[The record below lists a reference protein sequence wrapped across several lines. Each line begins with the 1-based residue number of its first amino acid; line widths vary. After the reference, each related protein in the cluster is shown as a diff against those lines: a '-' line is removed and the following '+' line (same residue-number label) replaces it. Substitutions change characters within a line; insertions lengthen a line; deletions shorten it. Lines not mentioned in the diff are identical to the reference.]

1 VSGRNAVHGAAALA
15 WILRRDRMVTLAV
28 LATVVIASWGYV
40 LAMASMDMASM
51 PMGEMIMGTALM
63 PWSPA
68 YFGLM
73 LAMWAVMMVAMML
86 PSAAPMVLLFTA
98 IERRRSQ
105 VEPYRATA
113 LFGLGYISVWLGFS
127 LGATVLQWSLERL
140 ALLSPMMATTSTA
153 LGGVILVAAGLYQ
166 LTPLKQACLR
176 HCRSPLDFI
185 TQHWRQGPFH
195 IGLWHGLF
203 CLGCCWMLMALL
215 FVGGVMNPLWI
226 AAITLFVL
234 VEKLAPRGNWIGRTA
249 GIGLASWGGWILL
262 TLAA

>member
-40 LAMASMDMASM
+40 LAMASMDMASV
-51 PMGEMIMGTALM
+51 PMGEMMMGTALM

-73 LAMWAVMMVAMML
+73 VAMWAVMMVAMML

-105 VEPYRATA
+105 VEPYRATV

-127 LGATVLQWSLERL
+127 LGVTVLQWSLERL

-215 FVGGVMNPLWI
+215 FVGGIMNVLWI
-226 AAITLFVL
+226 AGIALYVLFEKVVPAGHWLSYASGAVLTVFGITMV
-234 VEKLAPRGNWIGRTA
+234 A
-249 GIGLASWGGWILL
+249 GAWW
-262 TLAA
+262 